1 MENSTLNISKA
12 LLDMARVADDVLY
25 LTRKG
30 SSATGDKELSHGQ
43 RNLLERIDGFRSL
56 EQVLAMSGDVIGV
69 HAALGKLLAAGYVT
83 CDPAQVNAKPAA
95 PVAAPA
101 PVKPLKTATTA
112 PVPAATPAPK
122 LAVEPAKA
130 APPRMAAVAVP
141 PAKPATPTTRPAT
154 SPANAEVE
162 NAKRLLLL
170 EAKMVLGEGV
180 AKLAPRIHACTSVEQ
195 VFDLIVKF
203 QQHLAQTGKA
213 DPDVFIERLSKG
225 LATVRSRTAA
235 TASAPRASAK

>member
-1 MENSTLNISKA
+1 MEHSVTKISKA
-12 LLDMARVADDVLY
+12 LLDLSQVADEVLY
-25 LTRKG
+25 PTRKAG
-30 SSATGDKELSHGQ
+30 MAAGDKELSHGQ
-43 RNLLERIDGFRSL
+43 RSLLERIDGFRSL

-69 HAALGKLLAAGYVT
+69 HVALGKLLASGYVT
-83 CDPAQVNAKPAA
+83 SDPAQVNAKPVASVTAAVPTKPQKAAIPA
-95 PVAAPA
+95 PVAT
-101 PVKPLKTATTA
+101 L
-112 PVPAATPAPK
+112 APK
-122 LAVEPAKA
+122 PAVQPAKA
-130 APPRMAAVAVP
+130 APPKIATVAASPANPAVQA
-141 PAKPATPTTRPAT
+141 AKPAT

-180 AKLAPRIHACTSVEQ
+180 TKLAPRIHACTSVEQ

-225 LATVRSRTAA
+225 LATVRSRAA
-235 TASAPRASAK
+235 VTASAPRAATK